1 MQEKYQITQHK
12 IYKAI
17 IRPVLFFGVPLE
29 LFFCVSAFLFF
40 VGLKTSPVIWFA
52 IPVVILS
59 LGLLTRKDA
68 FFFHILYLKWKTSWH
83 LNLPIAFHPRF
94 PRLPLLWYSKRKKQI
109 SSANKLLGCQVVS
122 GARYTADTR
131 VGICKVVRRRG
142 DAQ

>member
-1 MQEKYQITQHK
+1 MQEKYKITQHK

-29 LFFCVSAFLFF
+29 LFFCIAAFLFGI
-40 VGLKTSPVIWFA
+40 GLYFGPIVWFF

-83 LNLPIAFHPRF
+83 LHLPITCHPRF
-94 PRLPLLWYSKRKKQI
+94 PLPWYSKQKRQNAKV
-109 SSANKLLGCQVVS
+109 NKTLGCQAVS
-122 GARYTADTR
+122 GARHTADTQ

-142 DAQ
+142 GGQ

>member
-1 MQEKYQITQHK
+1 MQEKYQISQHK

-29 LFFCVSAFLFF
+29 LFFCISAFIFVVGVFF
-40 VGLKTSPVIWFA
+40 SPIIWFS

-59 LGLLTRKDA
+59 LGLLTRRDS

-83 LNLPIAFHPRF
+83 LNLPVTFHPRF
-94 PRLPLLWYSKRKKQI
+94 PLPWYSKRKRHIAK
-109 SSANKLLGCQVVS
+109 ANKLLGCQAVS
-122 GARYTADTR
+122 GARYTADTK

-142 DAQ
+142 GGK

>member
-1 MQEKYQITQHK
+1 MQEKHQITQHK
-12 IYKAI
+12 IFKAI

-40 VGLKTSPVIWFA
+40 VGLYFGPIIWFS

-83 LNLPIAFHPRF
+83 LFLPITCHA
-94 PRLPLLWYSKRKKQI
+94 RLPLPWYSKQKRQI
-109 SSANKLLGCQVVS
+109 TKANQLLGCQAVS
-122 GARYTADTR
+122 GARYTADTK
-131 VGICKVVRRRG
+131 VGICKVVRRKRI
-142 DAQ
+142 